1 MARTR
6 KRKEAK
12 TPDDGNLQAAGAAAP
27 DAEEQPEEGGESRP
41 SQLDQIRAA
50 LSAPATEEPAE
61 EVPETGEAAPQPE
74 EEPETG
80 AAAPADVDE
89 PAAAADEAEPEAA
102 AEPEAEATAET
113 APAPSEESSRPE
125 MSAAPPSAWVP
136 PPAYPP
142 SAPVATPAA
151 RSTGPSSSLP
161 VGLVLVVVGVFFLI
175 MRLFDVD
182 LSTYGWP
189 LYVIL
194 PGLTLLIVGFVSLG
208 TGALVP
214 GGIVTVTG
222 LILAA
227 QNATGDW
234 ASWAYAWTLV
244 VPGGAGL
251 GLFLQGLRVHDT
263 RQARLGRNL
272 MFWSALMFMIG
283 FVIFESIFNISGQ
296 DFGIVSRAALPV
308 LLIIIGVTLL
318 ARSVRSGRSA

>member
-1 MARTR
+1 M
-6 KRKEAK
+6 
-12 TPDDGNLQAAGAAAP
+12 
-27 DAEEQPEEGGESRP
+27 
-41 SQLDQIRAA
+41 RAA
-50 LSAPATEEPAE
+50 RSDSPAREEPAE
-61 EVPETGEAAPQPE
+61 ELPETGEAAPQPE
-74 EEPETG
+74 EEPEL
-80 AAAPADVDE
+80 PAHVDE
-89 PAAAADEAEPEAA
+89 PAAAA
-102 AEPEAEATAET
+102 AEPEAEAEEAEAT
-113 APAPSEESSRPE
+113 SEAASPPSEESTS
-125 MSAAPPSAWVP
+125 SADVPATATSVWVP

-142 SAPVATPAA
+142 PAPAA
-151 RSTGPSSSLP
+151 SMAARAAGPSSGLAL
-161 VGLVLVVVGVFFLI
+161 GLVLVVVGGFFLI
-175 MRLFDVD
+175 MRLLQID

-189 LYVIL
+189 LYLII

-251 GLFLQGLRVHDT
+251 GLFMQGLRVHDPK
-263 RQARLGRNL
+263 QLRLGRNL

-318 ARSVRSGRSA
+318 LRSMQRGRSA

>member
-6 KRKEAK
+6 KPKE
-12 TPDDGNLQAAGAAAP
+12 PQPPVSEGE
-27 DAEEQPEEGGESRP
+27 DAEPAAENRP
-41 SQLDQIRAA
+41 SQLDQLRAA
-50 LSAPATEEPAE
+50 LSDAPPARDEPAE
-61 EVPETGEAAPQPE
+61 EVAETGEAAPQPE
-74 EEPETG
+74 EEPEL
-80 AAAPADVDE
+80 PAHVDE
-89 PAAAADEAEPEAA
+89 PVEPAEPVAAAAA
-102 AEPEAEATAET
+102 AEPEAEPAAET
-113 APAPSEESSRPE
+113 T
-125 MSAAPPSAWVP
+125 PPSAWVP

-142 SAPVATPAA
+142 PAPPPGPAA
-151 RSTGPSSSLP
+151 ARPMTSAGSSSGLAL
-161 VGLVLVVVGVFFLI
+161 GLVLVVVGVFFLI
-175 MRLFDVD
+175 MRLFQID

-189 LYVIL
+189 LYVII
-194 PGLTLLIVGFVSLG
+194 PGLTLLTVGFVSLG

-251 GLFLQGLRVHDT
+251 GLFMQGLRVHDSN
-263 RQARLGRNL
+263 QARLGRNL

-318 ARSVRSGRSA
+318 ARSMQRGRSA

>member
-1 MARTR
+1 MPRTR
-6 KRKEAK
+6 KPKQVK
-12 TPDDGNLQAAGAAAP
+12 PPDDANLNTGADAP
-27 DAEEQPEEGGESRP
+27 EAQEADAGGENRP
-41 SQLDQIRAA
+41 SQLDQMRAA
-50 LSAPATEEPAE
+50 LTDAPHREEPAE
-61 EVPETGEAAPQPE
+61 DFPEVPQPQE
-74 EEPETG
+74 
-80 AAAPADVDE
+80 
-89 PAAAADEAEPEAA
+89 EAEPPAHMDEPVAAA
-102 AEPEAEATAET
+102 AEPEAQATPETTVPPTADSDSIEATA
-113 APAPSEESSRPE
+113 PST
-125 MSAAPPSAWVP
+125 SAWVP

-142 SAPVATPAA
+142 PAPPAAQAA
-151 RSTGPSSSLP
+151 RSGGSSSGLA
-161 VGLVLVVVGVFFLI
+161 VGLVLVVVGIFFLI
-175 MRLFDVD
+175 MRLFEID
-182 LSTYGWP
+182 LSSYGWP
-189 LYVIL
+189 LYVII

-251 GLFLQGLRVHDT
+251 GLFLQGLRVHDPK
-263 RQARLGRNL
+263 QVRLGRNL
-272 MFWSALMFMIG
+272 MFWSGLMFMIG

-318 ARSVRSGRSA
+318 ARSVQRGRSA

>member
-1 MARTR
+1 MPRTR
-6 KRKEAK
+6 KPKPIK
-12 TPDDGNLQAAGAAAP
+12 TPDDADLSATGTDAP
-27 DAEEQPEEGGESRP
+27 EAPEGDIGGENRP

-50 LSAPATEEPAE
+50 LTDSPAREEPDE
-61 EVPETGEAAPQPE
+61 EAPETGEAAPQPAE
-74 EEPETG
+74 
-80 AAAPADVDE
+80 
-89 PAAAADEAEPEAA
+89 EAETSAA
-102 AEPEAEATAET
+102 AEPASEAARE
-113 APAPSEESSRPE
+113 
-125 MSAAPPSAWVP
+125 APPPADEKSSMVVSPPPTSAWVP

-142 SAPVATPAA
+142 PAPAAAMAA
-151 RSTGPSSSLP
+151 RSTGSSSGLAL
-161 VGLVLVVVGVFFLI
+161 GLVLVVVGIFFLI
-175 MRLFDVD
+175 MRLFNID
-182 LSTYGWP
+182 LSSYGWP
-189 LYVIL
+189 LYVII

-251 GLFLQGLRVHDT
+251 GLFLQGLRVHDAK
-263 RQARLGRNL
+263 QVRLGRNM
-272 MFWSALMFMIG
+272 MFWAALMFMIG

-318 ARSVRSGRSA
+318 ARSMQRGRSA

>member
-6 KRKEAK
+6 KPKVNK
-12 TPDDGNLQAAGAAAP
+12 TPE
-27 DAEEQPEEGGESRP
+27 DATGPEVPEPEEVEAGGENRP
-41 SQLDQIRAA
+41 SQLDQMRAA
-50 LSAPATEEPAE
+50 LSDAPAREEPAE
-61 EVPETGEAAPQPE
+61 ELPELPQPE
-74 EEPETG
+74 EEPET
-80 AAAPADVDE
+80 AAAPAHVDE
-89 PAAAADEAEPEAA
+89 PAAAA
-102 AEPEAEATAET
+102 AEPEAEEAEAVSEAA
-113 APAPSEESSRPE
+113 APPPAEESSTSPDVPAV
-125 MSAAPPSAWVP
+125 AASGWVP

-142 SAPVATPAA
+142 PAPAAELAA
-151 RSTGPSSSLP
+151 RSPGPSSGLAL
-161 VGLVLVVVGVFFLI
+161 GLVLVVVGVFFLI
-175 MRLFDVD
+175 MRLFEID

-189 LYVIL
+189 LYVII
-194 PGLTLLIVGFVSLG
+194 PGLTLLIVGFFSLG

-251 GLFLQGLRVHDT
+251 GLFLQGLRVHDSK
-263 RQARLGRNL
+263 QMRLGRNL

-318 ARSVRSGRSA
+318 LRSMQRGRSA

>member
-1 MARTR
+1 V
-6 KRKEAK
+6 EA
-12 TPDDGNLQAAGAAAP
+12 
-27 DAEEQPEEGGESRP
+27 GGENRP
-41 SQLDQIRAA
+41 SQLDAMRAA
-50 LSAPATEEPAE
+50 LSDAPAREEPAE
-61 EVPETGEAAPQPE
+61 EVPELPEPE

-80 AAAPADVDE
+80 VAAPAHVDE
-89 PAAAADEAEPEAA
+89 PAAAA
-102 AEPEAEATAET
+102 AEPEAEEAEATSEAT
-113 APAPSEESSRPE
+113 PPPSEEISS
-125 MSAAPPSAWVP
+125 SADVPAAATSVWVP

-142 SAPVATPAA
+142 PAPAA
-151 RSTGPSSSLP
+151 ALVARATGPSSGLAL
-161 VGLVLVVVGVFFLI
+161 GLVLVVVGVFFLI
-175 MRLFDVD
+175 MRLFEID

-189 LYVIL
+189 LYVII

-214 GGIVTVTG
+214 GGIVTITG

-251 GLFLQGLRVHDT
+251 GLFMQGLRVHDPK
-263 RQARLGRNL
+263 QVRLGRNL
-272 MFWSALMFMIG
+272 MFWAALMFMIG

-318 ARSVRSGRSA
+318 LRSMQRGRSA

>member
-1 MARTR
+1 MPRTR
-6 KRKEAK
+6 KPKE
-12 TPDDGNLQAAGAAAP
+12 PQPPVGEGE
-27 DAEEQPEEGGESRP
+27 DAEPAAENRP
-41 SQLDQIRAA
+41 SQLDQLRAA
-50 LSAPATEEPAE
+50 LSDAPPAREEPAE

-74 EEPETG
+74 EEPEL
-80 AAAPADVDE
+80 PAHMDEPVE
-89 PAAAADEAEPEAA
+89 PAAAA
-102 AEPEAEATAET
+102 AEPEAEPASET
-113 APAPSEESSRPE
+113 TPT
-125 MSAAPPSAWVP
+125 SAWVP

-142 SAPVATPAA
+142 PAPPPGPAA
-151 RSTGPSSSLP
+151 ARPMTSAGSSSGLAL
-161 VGLVLVVVGVFFLI
+161 GLVLVVVGVFFLV
-175 MRLFDVD
+175 MRLFQID

-189 LYVIL
+189 LYVII

-251 GLFLQGLRVHDT
+251 GLFMQGLRVHDSK
-263 RQARLGRNL
+263 QLRLGRNL
-272 MFWSALMFMIG
+272 MFWALLMFLIG

-296 DFGIVSRAALPV
+296 DFGVVSRAALPV

-318 ARSVRSGRSA
+318 ARSVQRGRSA

>member
-1 MARTR
+1 MPRTR
-6 KRKEAK
+6 KAKEAK
-12 TPDDGNLQAAGAAAP
+12 TPDDANPNATQADAP
-27 DAEEQPEEGGESRP
+27 EAEQKEAGGENRP
-41 SQLDQIRAA
+41 SQLDDIRAA
-50 LSAPATEEPAE
+50 LSAAPAREEPPE
-61 EVPETGEAAPQPE
+61 EVPELPQPE
-74 EEPETG
+74 EEAEL
-80 AAAPADVDE
+80 PAHVE
-89 PAAAADEAEPEAA
+89 VPAAAATEPEAGTETEA
-102 AEPEAEATAET
+102 ASETTPPAAQESSSLEATE
-113 APAPSEESSRPE
+113 PST
-125 MSAAPPSAWVP
+125 SAWVP

-142 SAPVATPAA
+142 PAPSAAQAM
-151 RSTGPSSSLP
+151 RSAGSNSGLAL
-161 VGLVLVVVGVFFLI
+161 GLVLVVVGIFFLI
-175 MRLFDVD
+175 MRLFQID
-182 LSTYGWP
+182 LSSYGWP
-189 LYVIL
+189 LYVII

-251 GLFLQGLRVHDT
+251 GLFLQGLRVHDSK
-263 RQARLGRNL
+263 QVRLGRNL

-318 ARSVRSGRSA
+318 ARSVQRGRSA

>member
-6 KRKEAK
+6 KAKVNK
-12 TPDDGNLQAAGAAAP
+12 TPEDATGPDVSEPGEVEAGV
-27 DAEEQPEEGGESRP
+27 ENRP
-41 SQLDQIRAA
+41 SQLDQMRAA
-50 LSAPATEEPAE
+50 LSDSPAREEPAE
-61 EVPETGEAAPQPE
+61 ELPETGEAAPQPE
-74 EEPETG
+74 EEPEL
-80 AAAPADVDE
+80 PAHVDE
-89 PAAAADEAEPEAA
+89 PAAAA
-102 AEPEAEATAET
+102 AEPEAEAEEAEAT
-113 APAPSEESSRPE
+113 SEAASPPSEESTS
-125 MSAAPPSAWVP
+125 SADVPATATSVWVP

-142 SAPVATPAA
+142 PAPAA
-151 RSTGPSSSLP
+151 SMAARAAGPSSGLAL
-161 VGLVLVVVGVFFLI
+161 GLVLVVVGVFFLI
-175 MRLFDVD
+175 MRLFEID

-189 LYVIL
+189 LYVII

-251 GLFLQGLRVHDT
+251 GLFMQGLRVHDSK
-263 RQARLGRNL
+263 QVRLGRNL

-318 ARSVRSGRSA
+318 LRSMQRGRA

>member
-6 KRKEAK
+6 KPKE
-12 TPDDGNLQAAGAAAP
+12 PQPPVSEGE
-27 DAEEQPEEGGESRP
+27 DAEPAAENRP
-41 SQLDQIRAA
+41 SQLDQLRAA
-50 LSAPATEEPAE
+50 LSDTPPAREEPAE
-61 EVPETGEAAPQPE
+61 EVAETGEAAAQPE
-74 EEPETG
+74 EEPEL
-80 AAAPADVDE
+80 PAHTDE
-89 PAAAADEAEPEAA
+89 PVEPVEPVAAAAEAEPEAEPA
-102 AEPEAEATAET
+102 AETT
-113 APAPSEESSRPE
+113 
-125 MSAAPPSAWVP
+125 PPSAWVP

-142 SAPVATPAA
+142 PAPPPGPAA
-151 RSTGPSSSLP
+151 ARPMTSAGSSSGLAL
-161 VGLVLVVVGVFFLI
+161 GLVLVVVGVFFLI
-175 MRLFDVD
+175 MRLFQID

-189 LYVIL
+189 LYVII
-194 PGLTLLIVGFVSLG
+194 PGLTLLTVGFVSLG

-251 GLFLQGLRVHDT
+251 GLFMQGLRVHDSN
-263 RQARLGRNL
+263 QARLGRNL

-318 ARSVRSGRSA
+318 ARSMQRGRSA

>member
-1 MARTR
+1 MPRTR
-6 KRKEAK
+6 KPKEPK
-12 TPDDGNLQAAGAAAP
+12 PPVSEGA
-27 DAEEQPEEGGESRP
+27 DEETGTENRP
-41 SQLDQIRAA
+41 SQLDQLRAA
-50 LSAPATEEPAE
+50 LSDAPAAEAPA
-61 EVPETGEAAPQPE
+61 E

-80 AAAPADVDE
+80 VAAPAHVDE
-89 PAAAADEAEPEAA
+89 PAAAA
-102 AEPEAEATAET
+102 AEPEAEATSEA
-113 APAPSEESSRPE
+113 APPPSEESSSSPE
-125 MSAAPPSAWVP
+125 VPAAAASAWVP

-142 SAPVATPAA
+142 PAPAA
-151 RSTGPSSSLP
+151 PQTVLSAGSSSGLAL
-161 VGLVLVVVGVFFLI
+161 GLVLVVVGVFFLI
-175 MRLFDVD
+175 MRLFQID

-189 LYVIL
+189 LYVII
-194 PGLTLLIVGFVSLG
+194 PGLTLLIVGFFSLG

-251 GLFLQGLRVHDT
+251 GLFLQGLRVHNST
-263 RQARLGRNL
+263 QMRLGRNL

-318 ARSVRSGRSA
+318 ARSVQRGRSA

>member
-1 MARTR
+1 MPRAR
-6 KRKEAK
+6 KPKEVK
-12 TPDDGNLQAAGAAAP
+12 TPDDASLNATGADAP
-27 DAEEQPEEGGESRP
+27 EAPEGEAGGENRP

-50 LSAPATEEPAE
+50 LSDTPARQEPAE
-61 EVPETGEAAPQPE
+61 EVPEVPQPE
-74 EEPETG
+74 EEAEP
-80 AAAPADVDE
+80 PAHADE
-89 PAAAADEAEPEAA
+89 PAAAAAEPG
-102 AEPEAEATAET
+102 AEVAPETT
-113 APAPSEESSRPE
+113 PPPSEESSSLQVP
-125 MSAAPPSAWVP
+125 AASTSAWVP

-142 SAPVATPAA
+142 PAPAA
-151 RSTGPSSSLP
+151 ATAVRSSGSSSSLA
-161 VGLVLVVVGVFFLI
+161 VGLVLVVVGIFFLI
-175 MRLFDVD
+175 MRLFDID
-182 LSTYGWP
+182 LSSYGWP
-189 LYVIL
+189 LYVII

-251 GLFLQGLRVHDT
+251 GLFLQGLRVHDSK
-263 RQARLGRNL
+263 QVRLGRNL

-296 DFGIVSRAALPV
+296 DFGVVSRAALPV

-318 ARSVRSGRSA
+318 LRSMQRGRSA